1 MKNNLNKKRRFE
13 LKMLKFKKRLKQLGL
28 TLKEGNFHAYRTSGQ
43 PCSCFMCSGL
53 KFSRKTK
60 HKNKDE

>member
-1 MKNNLNKKRRFE
+1 MDKKRRFE
-13 LKMLKFKKRLKQLGL
+13 LKMLKFKKRLTQLGL
-28 TLKEGNFHAYRTSGQ
+28 LSKEGTFNCYRTSGK
-43 PCSCFMCSGL
+43 PCSCYMCSPY

>member
-1 MKNNLNKKRRFE
+1 MDKKRRFE

-28 TLKEGNFHAYRTSGQ
+28 TTKEGNFNCYRTTGQ
-43 PCSCFMCSGL
+43 PCSCYMCSPY

-60 HKNKDE
+60 HKKEIKL